1 MLYGIGWI
9 IATDT
14 SVGRFAVM
22 TIALLITLALGY
34 VRFVRRGTIAS
45 TPGASIEAHDLVDL
59 ERRVHDLE
67 ERMRE
72 AATALGPKTS

>member
-1 MLYGIGWI
+1 
-9 IATDT
+9 
-14 SVGRFAVM
+14 
-22 TIALLITLALGY
+22 